1 MPTGSTKQA
10 LSGGKYVS
18 LHHQQTAQ
26 LTPRFVFS
34 DRWLA
39 EAVRLDL
46 AQSREPASI
55 IAAQQQ
61 LNAEQF
67 ARQQSTDPE
76 LRILHWGQQLAQTL
90 GLPAGMQAWRQRAAL
105 MLVVMLV
112 LAFTAGLSA
121 AFGIMGDGSAPV
133 NVVWALGALL
143 GVNVLMLMLWLGS
156 LSMSPGELSIG
167 NLWYWLSTRVGG
179 RDTLQLARSFVLL
192 SSRSGISRWWMAIV
206 THLVWSSLAI
216 GAFAGLLLALSLRSY
231 VFVWE
236 TTILPA
242 SLFNT
247 FVQGT
252 GWLPAQLGFAMPDA
266 GAVIAAGEPG
276 SAWTEQVGSQR
287 RAWAGWLCGALLVYG
302 FLPRLLLLMVSYWQ
316 LKKGLNGFRLDIH
329 HADWSRLSA
338 RLSPAGESAGVI
350 DAEQP
355 ADSLAAQYRQRDQ
368 SAVGA
373 PVIIA
378 FELSDQIVWPA
389 PEFSDFHHESV
400 VTRQQRINTLALLDQ
415 SPPHALLLV
424 CDSAQTVDRGSL
436 SWLSHASGRALHVAV
451 LLTGDGSDSRRQ
463 LWRQQLQTLGILSSS
478 VFDDQRAA
486 RQWLES
492 HA

>member
-1 MPTGSTKQA
+1 M
-10 LSGGKYVS
+10 S
-18 LHHQQTAQ
+18 LHHQQTGHS
-26 LTPRFVFS
+26 TPRFVFS

-46 AQSREPASI
+46 MQLRDPA
-55 IAAQQQ
+55 AVNATQQQ
-61 LNAEQF
+61 FDAEQF

-76 LRILHWGQQLAQTL
+76 LRILHWAQQLAQTG
-90 GLPAGMQAWRQRAAL
+90 GLSAVMQAWRQRALL
-105 MLVVMLV
+105 MLAVMLV
-112 LAFTAGLSA
+112 LVFTTGLSA
-121 AFGIMGDGSAPV
+121 AFGVMGNGLAPV

-143 GVNVLMLMLWLGS
+143 GVNLIMLVFWLGS
-156 LSMSPGELSIG
+156 LSMSPGELSLG

-179 RDTLQLARSFVLL
+179 RDTLQLAQSFALI
-192 SSRSGISRWWMAIV
+192 SSRSGISRWWMAVV
-206 THLVWSSLAI
+206 THLMWTSLAT

-247 FVQGT
+247 LVQGL
-252 GWLPAQLGFAMPDA
+252 GWLPAQLGFAIPDA
-266 GAVIAAGEPG
+266 AAVIAAGEPG
-276 SAWTEQVGSQR
+276 SAWAGQEGPQR
-287 RAWAGWLCGALLVYG
+287 RAWAGWLCGTLLVYG
-302 FLPRLLLLMVSYWQ
+302 LLPRLLLLIGSSWQ
-316 LKKGLNGFRLDIH
+316 LKKGLDDFRLDIH

-338 RLSPAGESAGVI
+338 RLSPVGQSVGVI

-355 ADSLAAQYRQRDQ
+355 AESLAAQYGQRAHA
-368 SAVGA
+368 AVGA

-389 PEFSDFHHESV
+389 PEFSDFHQESV
-400 VTRQQRINTLALLDQ
+400 VSRQQRTNTLALLDQ

-451 LLTGDGSDSRRQ
+451 LLAGDGPESRRQ

-478 VFDDQRAA
+478 VFDDRRAA
-486 RQWLES
+486 RHWLES

>member
-1 MPTGSTKQA
+1 M
-10 LSGGKYVS
+10 S
-18 LHHQQTAQ
+18 LNHQQTARPS
-26 LTPRFVFS
+26 PRFVFS

-46 AQSREPASI
+46 VQPRDPALVI
-55 IAAQQQ
+55 TTQQQ

-76 LRILHWGQQLAQTL
+76 LRILHWAQQLAQ
-90 GLPAGMQAWRQRAAL
+90 PAGLSAGIQAWRQRAAL
-105 MLVVMLV
+105 MLMVMLV

-121 AFGIMGDGSAPV
+121 AFGIMGDGSAAV

-143 GVNVLMLMLWLGS
+143 GVNVLMLMFWLGS
-156 LSMSPGELSIG
+156 LSMSPGELSMG

-179 RDTLQLARSFVLL
+179 RETLQLARSFVLL
-192 SSRSGISRWWMAIV
+192 SSRSGISRWWMAVV
-206 THLVWSSLAI
+206 THLMWTSLAI

-231 VFVWE
+231 EFVWE

-247 FVQGT
+247 LVQGI
-252 GWLPAQLGFAMPDA
+252 GWLPAQLGFAIPDA
-266 GAVIAAGEPG
+266 VAVIAAGEPG
-276 SAWTEQVGSQR
+276 STWTDQQGTQR

-302 FLPRLLLLMVSYWQ
+302 LLPRLLLMMVSCWQ
-316 LKKGLNGFRLDIH
+316 LKKGLDGFRLDIH

-338 RLSPAGESAGVI
+338 RLSPAGESAGII

-355 ADSLAAQYRQRDQ
+355 ADSLAAQYAQRAH

-378 FELSDQIVWPA
+378 FELSDKIVWPA
-389 PEFSDFHHESV
+389 PEFSNFHHESV
-400 VTRQQRINTLALLDQ
+400 VSRQQRINTLALLDQ

-451 LLTGDGSDSRRQ
+451 LLAGDGPDSRRQ

-486 RQWLES
+486 RHWLES

>member
-1 MPTGSTKQA
+1 MPISSTKQA

-18 LHHQQTAQ
+18 VNHQQTARSTQ
-26 LTPRFVFS
+26 RFLFS

-39 EAVRLDL
+39 EAIRLDL
-46 AQSREPASI
+46 MQPRDPASV
-55 IAAQQQ
+55 IATQQQ

-67 ARQQSTDPE
+67 ARQQTADPE
-76 LRILHWGQQLAQTL
+76 LRILHWAQQLAQ
-90 GLPAGMQAWRQRAAL
+90 PAGLSAGIQAWRQRAAL

-112 LAFTAGLSA
+112 LAFTTGLSA
-121 AFGIMGDGSAPV
+121 AFGIMGDGSSPV

-143 GVNVLMLMLWLGS
+143 GINVLMLMFWLVS
-156 LSMSPGELSIG
+156 LSMSPGELSMG
-167 NLWYWLSTRVGG
+167 NLWYWLSTRFGG
-179 RDTLQLARSFVLL
+179 RETLQLARSFVLL
-192 SSRSGISRWWMAIV
+192 SSRSGTSRWWMALV
-206 THLVWSSLAI
+206 THLMWVSLAM

-242 SLFNT
+242 SLFNAL
-247 FVQGT
+247 VQGL
-252 GWLPAQLGFAMPDA
+252 GWLPAQMGFAVPDA
-266 GAVIAAGEPG
+266 IAVAAAGEPG
-276 SAWTEQVGSQR
+276 SSWTDQQGTQR

-302 FLPRLLLLMVSYWQ
+302 LLPRLLLLMLSSWQ
-316 LKKGLNGFRLDIH
+316 LKRGLDGFRLDIH

-338 RLSPAGESAGVI
+338 RLSPAGESAGII
-350 DAEQP
+350 DADQP
-355 ADSLAAQYRQRDQ
+355 ADSLAAQHGQRVQ

-400 VTRQQRINTLALLDQ
+400 ASRQQRINTLALLDQ
-415 SPPHALLLV
+415 SPPQALLLV

-436 SWLSHASGRALHVAV
+436 SWLSQAAGRALHVAV
-451 LLTGDGSDSRRQ
+451 LLLGDGPDSRRQ
-463 LWRQQLQTLGILSSS
+463 LWRQQLQTVGILTSS
-478 VFDDQRAA
+478 VFDDHSAA
-486 RQWLES
+486 RYWLES
-492 HA
+492 YA